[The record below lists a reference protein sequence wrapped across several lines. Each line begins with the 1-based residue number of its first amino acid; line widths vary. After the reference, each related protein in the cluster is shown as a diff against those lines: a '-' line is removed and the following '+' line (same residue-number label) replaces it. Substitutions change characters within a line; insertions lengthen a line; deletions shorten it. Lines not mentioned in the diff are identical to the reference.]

1 MFLGFGVR
9 HYVVL
14 QPSPDP
20 HSAGEQTQ
28 SLTGAGIATYLSA
41 TSQPKQFL
49 FESTYI
55 VEYHQSFLENFLIGE
70 VYESKNYS
78 YTFS

>member
-14 QPSPDP
+14 QPSPNP
-20 HSAGEQTQ
+20 CSAEEQTQ
-28 SLTGAGIATYLSA
+28 SLTGAGIAAYLS
-41 TSQPKQFL
+41 TSSQHKQFL

-55 VEYHQSFLENFLIGE
+55 VEYRQSSLEDFLIVE

-78 YTFS
+78 YTFF